1 MTSQTPQTE
10 YDSPWKDAIE
20 EYFADCVRFFFP
32 QVYADIDWS
41 KGYTFLDKEL
51 QKIAPHSTITRR
63 YVDGLTAGIGRK
75 IDARTNCV

>member
-1 MTSQTPQTE
+1 MPNKKTQTE

-20 EYFADCVRFFFP
+20 EYFADCIRFFFP

-51 QKIAPHSTITRR
+51 QKVVRRSTITRH
-63 YVDGLTAGIGRK
+63 YVDKLA
-75 IDARTNCV
+75 